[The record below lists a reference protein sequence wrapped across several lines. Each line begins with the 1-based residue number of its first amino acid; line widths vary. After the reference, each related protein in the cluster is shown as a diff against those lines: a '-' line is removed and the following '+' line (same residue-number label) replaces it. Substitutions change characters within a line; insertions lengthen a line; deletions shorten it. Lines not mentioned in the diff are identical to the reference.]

1 GNDWLD
7 GSTGNNTYLFGRGD
21 GVDQIGYTYDT
32 TGGKLNTL
40 QLKAGVAVG
49 DVQLR
54 RLTADQGGTNESLE
68 LRIAGTDDRIYINYF
83 FQDDNPGSPYNPV
96 QQIRFDDGT
105 TWNVAAILAQI
116 GQGTAGD
123 DNLRGSTGAD
133 ALSGGRGH
141 DTLDGAA
148 GNDTL

>member
-1 GNDWLD
+1 
-7 GSTGNNTYLFGRGD
+7 GD
-21 GVDQIGYTYDT
+21 
-32 TGGKLNTL
+32 
-40 QLKAGVAVG
+40 
-49 DVQLR
+49 
-54 RLTADQGGTNESLE
+54 RLL
-68 LRIAGTDDRIYINYF
+68 INYF

-105 TWNVAAILAQI
+105 TWALADILIQL

-148 GNDTL
+148 GNDT